1 MEKEILKRKC
11 KDLFARCRF
20 AKEHQK
26 DRLPVIVKSH
36 SSVMLRKL
44 NGVDI
49 TLQENKV
56 TNIEIAC
63 CILCYLVAI
72 VVLETLPYTGEAKEI

>member
-49 TLQENKV
+49 TLQ
-56 TNIEIAC
+56 
-63 CILCYLVAI
+63 
-72 VVLETLPYTGEAKEI
+72 